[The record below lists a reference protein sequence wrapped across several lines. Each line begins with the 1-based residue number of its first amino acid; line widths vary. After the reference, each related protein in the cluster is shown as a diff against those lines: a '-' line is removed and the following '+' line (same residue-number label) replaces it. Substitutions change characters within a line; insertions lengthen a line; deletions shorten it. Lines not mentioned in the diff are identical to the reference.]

1 MVFRDAKVNE
11 AAARVVMR
19 ELAGGQ
25 LIHSNVAFN
34 FGDGPEK
41 VYLELKDRINAQGE
55 PYGEAEADGE
65 SAEKPAA

>member
-19 ELAGGQ
+19 ELADGQ
-25 LIHSNVAFN
+25 LIRSNVAFN

-55 PYGEAEADGE
+55 PYGETEADGE